1 MPHWEAY
8 CLLDFWQGGGVRID
22 GGSTTFTACNIYGNT
37 ATNELG
43 AYMYGNGGGGVFAS
57 NSDVTFN
64 DCHIYGNS
72 AFHVYE
78 GHGGPDMALLAYP
91 HEHYQHWRAID
102 IALPPAGAMAENI
115 TTSGLLEHDVHIGDV
130 FTLGTATVQ
139 VCETRSP
146 CFKIAARYGRPDL
159 AVAVQATGR
168 TGYLLRV
175 LEPGDV
181 AAGDPMTLIGRDD
194 HGLTVAEAGRIMNV
208 DRHDLDGAR
217 RLLAVDALGASA
229 RRMLQTRLRTDPTA
243 LRGLHTER
251 LFGDEDDTN
260 ST

>member
-1 MPHWEAY
+1 MTTPPPS
-8 CLLDFWQGGGVRID
+8 LDGHVVAVCTGTAGVLRTPRREI
-22 GGSTTFTACNIYGNT
+22 A
-37 ATNELG
+37 
-43 AYMYGNGGGGVFAS
+43 
-57 NSDVTFN
+57 
-64 DCHIYGNS
+64 S
-72 AFHVYE
+72 AFVKQPLRGRVEVGPLGLAGDEHVYE

-102 IALPPAGAMAENI
+102 IELPPAGAMAENI

-229 RRMLQTRLRTDPTA
+229 RRMLQTRLGTDPTA